1 MAQIQRLPIYGK
13 RPACAEN
20 SRLEER
26 RSRVRALRLDRA
38 RKSDKPEDFM
48 CYDDSDEEELE
59 SVHVLNTSFSFV
71 DYIRSREMGNQ
82 RLEPMSVS
90 SEYGTRHMLTHEMF
104 KEHTVPLRSMNK
116 VFCSQWLSD
125 RQVVFGTKC
134 NKLMV
139 YDVATQRLDRIPSL
153 QGRLGCGPPEQ
164 QCGIHSVQI
173 NPSRTLLAT
182 GARNSC
188 EIAVYRLPTLDPV
201 CVGEGAHRD
210 WVFDMCWLDDQ
221 FLVSGSRDTHMALW
235 RIEDEPKEEPVC
247 EGRIHQQ
254 QQNEW
259 TKSCCLRGGT
269 EPPPRMLEEQEEDD
283 QNPNAA
289 TKLHI
294 PSYQHVTAVAVKEC
308 KAAQKVRSLAFNR
321 CFEEIAALSL
331 NGYIH
336 IWSASNFKQ
345 KLSRKLPSSQENVC
359 LAIQEGGM
367 YAVGCRSYTLLL
379 DARTLQAVKKI
390 STRYSGCGIRSAS
403 FQRNVLT
410 IGTGLGVLMFYD
422 LRAGKYME
430 SSINSSRTVVM
441 KASRG
446 WVFPDDEFLD
456 VMQNLK
462 YTPAIYTHCYDSS
475 GTRLFTAGGP
485 LQANLYGNYAGVW
498 Q

>member
-1 MAQIQRLPIYGK
+1 MAQIQRLPIYGN
-13 RPACAEN
+13 RPSCAES

-26 RSRVRALRLDRA
+26 RNRVRALRLDRA
-38 RKSDKPEDFM
+38 RKSDKPDDFM
-48 CYDDSDEEELE
+48 CYEDSDDDELE
-59 SVHVLNTSFSFV
+59 STHVLNTSFSFV

-104 KEHTVPLRSMNK
+104 KEHTVSLRSMNK

-201 CVGEGAHRD
+201 CVGEEAHRD

-235 RIEDEPKEEPVC
+235 KIEDEPTGVKEERHKAAGHVC
-247 EGRIHQQ
+247 RSSGEWPKGGCGQEGAPLQ
-254 QQNEW
+254 
-259 TKSCCLRGGT
+259 
-269 EPPPRMLEEQEEDD
+269 EDD
-283 QNPNAA
+283 EQSPNGA

-294 PSYQHVTAVAVKEC
+294 PSYQHIKAVAVKEC

-410 IGTGLGVLMFYD
+410 IGTGLGVLMFFD